1 MELLELSGTALASLI
16 RRGEVSSR
24 EVVAAHIA
32 QIESVNP
39 VLNAVVAD
47 RFEAALAEA
56 DEADARRGG
65 DVGPLNGVPCT
76 IKECFAL
83 TGMPNASGLVARAGV
98 RAVSDAAAVARLRAA
113 GAIPMGVTNTSELC
127 MWMETNNR
135 LYGRTNNPYDPRRIV
150 GGSSGGEGAI
160 IGSGA
165 SPLGIGSD
173 VGGSIRMPAFFN
185 GVFGHKPTG
194 GLIPNTG
201 QYPAI
206 ETASGS
212 RYLTTGPLCRRAE
225 DLMPLVRILAGP
237 DGVDPGCQ
245 VLPLSDPAAVD
256 LSGVRVLTVPDDGL
270 LSVCAEL
277 RQAQADAASSLAER
291 GARIEEIRFPRLK
304 SATDI
309 WSAML
314 GEAST
319 VPFRDSLYRGEDRT
333 RTALLRWM
341 LGGGVYTL
349 PAILLAGLER
359 LTDAFPARAERFI
372 AEGRALR
379 RALDEALGADGL
391 LLYPSHP
398 TPAPRHYVPL
408 TRPISWVYTAIL
420 NVMELPVT
428 QVPLGLDAK
437 GMPLG
442 VQVVGAHGADHRT
455 IAAALALE
463 TDLGG
468 WVPPWHTKSSR

>member
-1 MELLELSGTALASLI
+1 MELLELSGVALADLI

-24 EVVAAHIA
+24 EAVTAHIA
-32 QIESVNP
+32 KIEAVNP
-39 VLNAVVAD
+39 TLNAVVAD
-47 RFEAALAEA
+47 RFEAALSEA
-56 DEADARRGG
+56 DQADARRGE
-65 DVGPLNGVPCT
+65 DVGPLHGVPCT

-83 TGMPNASGLVARAGV
+83 TGMPNASGLVSRAGI
-98 RAVSDAAAVARLRAA
+98 RAPSDATAVARLRAA

-127 MWMETNNR
+127 MWMETSNR

-160 IGSGA
+160 IGAGG

-185 GVFGHKPTG
+185 GIFGHKPTG

-206 ETASGS
+206 DTEQGS

-237 DGVDPGCQ
+237 DGLDPGCFTM
-245 VLPLSDPAAVD
+245 PLSDPAQVD
-256 LSGVRVLTVPDDGL
+256 FTGVRVLTVPDDGL
-270 LSVCAEL
+270 LSICPEL
-277 RQAQADAASSLAER
+277 IAAQAAAAAALEAR
-291 GARIEEIRFPRLK
+291 GARIEEIRFSRLRG
-304 SATDI
+304 ATDI

-319 VPFRDSLYRGEDRT
+319 VPFRTSLYRGQDRT
-333 RTALLRWM
+333 RTALLRWAF
-341 LGGGVYTL
+341 GGGSYTL

-359 LTDAFPARAERFI
+359 VTDAFPARAERFI
-372 AEGRALR
+372 AEGHALR
-379 RALDEALGADGL
+379 AEMTEALGIDGL
-391 LLYPSHP
+391 MLYPSHP

-408 TRPISWVYTAIL
+408 SRPISWIYTAIL

-428 QVPLGLDAK
+428 QVPLGLDGK

-463 TDLGG
+463 ADLGG
-468 WVPPWHTKSSR
+468 WVPPWQTKSSR